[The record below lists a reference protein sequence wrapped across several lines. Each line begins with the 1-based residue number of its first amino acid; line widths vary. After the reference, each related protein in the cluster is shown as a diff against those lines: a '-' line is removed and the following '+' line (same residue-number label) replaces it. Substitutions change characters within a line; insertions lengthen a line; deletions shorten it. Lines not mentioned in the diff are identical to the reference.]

1 MTDEQMAG
9 IEVHFVL
16 TCSYIYITEYASVLF
31 FSSSTAIGNIQNYY
45 IVWLNTSLQVNFN
58 SSDSCSD
65 YHLFF
70 PNKTEANVIWSSESV
85 DGVERLVTF
94 TIPFVTSEFDN
105 ITMTLKVV
113 SHTNPPFSQTF
124 FIYTQGTDKI
134 AHTRMDTP

>member
-1 MTDEQMAG
+1 M
-9 IEVHFVL
+9 
-16 TCSYIYITEYASVLF
+16 
-31 FSSSTAIGNIQNYY
+31 
-45 IVWLNTSLQVNFN
+45 NFN

-113 SHTNPPFSQTF
+113 SPTNPPFFSDF
-124 FIYTQGTDKI
+124 FHLYSRYG
-134 AHTRMDTP
+134 